1 MQSTKRIYLSEYA
14 VSLFTARW
22 LMTSASQLMSGG
34 KTSSEQQEIID
45 NTHIYIISK
54 LPSISFCPD
63 SFQHKN
69 GLISGKLI
77 YKVKGELHEIDFS
90 TDFQLSEEATEIKVS
105 SYPHRE
111 LITYNSKGEE
121 IRFLPASMISTE
133 LGLHIKNGNLGNLEV
148 LYVGQAFGDGS
159 RNAFDRLRSH
169 STCQKILAQAQYEDP
184 DSEVYV
190 LAFEYCPYR
199 IFMQFDGKAKGV
211 ISDYRD
217 LDRVRSVIN
226 NPLTIHQQIC
236 LAEASLIRYFKP
248 KYNEIYKK
256 NFPKESHKILE
267 SCYDLDFS
275 GLVVEIDTEELRF
288 KLFSETVPP
297 SEHHICK
304 IEIIDPEERW
314 GFFHMTLDDNKTVKD
329 TNVIEKT

>member
-1 MQSTKRIYLSEYA
+1 
-14 VSLFTARW
+14 
-22 LMTSASQLMSGG
+22 MSGG
-34 KTSSEQQEIID
+34 KTSPEQQEIID

-54 LPSISFCPD
+54 LPSIAFSPD
-63 SFQHKN
+63 CFQYKN

-77 YKVKGELHEIDFS
+77 YKVKGELREIEFS
-90 TDFQLSEEATEIKVS
+90 TDFQLPEDATEIKVS

-111 LITYNSKGEE
+111 LIIYNQKGEE
-121 IRFLPASMISTE
+121 IRFFPASMISTG
-133 LGLHIKNGNLGNLEV
+133 LGLHIRNEHLGNLEV
-148 LYVGQAFGDGS
+148 LYVGQGFGDGS

-199 IFMQFDGKAKGV
+199 IFMQFDGRAKGV

-248 KYNEIYKK
+248 RYNEIYKE
-256 NFPKESHKILE
+256 NFPKENHKILE

-275 GLVVEIDTEELRF
+275 GLVVEIDTEELTF
-288 KLFSETVPP
+288 KLFSETALP

-314 GFFHMTLDDNKTVKD
+314 GFFHMTLDENKTVKD
-329 TNVIEKT
+329 INVIEKN

>member
-1 MQSTKRIYLSEYA
+1 
-14 VSLFTARW
+14 V
-22 LMTSASQLMSGG
+22 
-34 KTSSEQQEIID
+34 
-45 NTHIYIISK
+45 
-54 LPSISFCPD
+54 
-63 SFQHKN
+63 
-69 GLISGKLI
+69 
-77 YKVKGELHEIDFS
+77 KVKGELREIDFS
-90 TDFQLSEEATEIKVS
+90 TDFQLPEDATEIKVS
-105 SYPHRE
+105 IYPHRE
-111 LITYNSKGEE
+111 LITYNPKGEE
-121 IRFLPASMISTE
+121 ITFLPASMISTG
-133 LGLHIKNGNLGNLEV
+133 LGLHIRNENLGNLEV

-190 LAFEYCPYR
+190 LAFEYCPYK

-236 LAEASLIRYFKP
+236 LAEACLIRYFKP
-248 KYNEIYKK
+248 RYNEIYKE
-256 NFPKESHKILE
+256 NFPKENHKILE
-267 SCYDLDFS
+267 SCYELDFS
-275 GLVVEIDTEELRF
+275 GLVVEVDTEELRF
-288 KLFSETVPP
+288 KLFSETAPP

-314 GFFHMTLDDNKTVKD
+314 GFFHMTLDENKTVKD
-329 TNVIEKT
+329 TNVITSVPTFGTEHHITCRKLKQNKTKCHLTT